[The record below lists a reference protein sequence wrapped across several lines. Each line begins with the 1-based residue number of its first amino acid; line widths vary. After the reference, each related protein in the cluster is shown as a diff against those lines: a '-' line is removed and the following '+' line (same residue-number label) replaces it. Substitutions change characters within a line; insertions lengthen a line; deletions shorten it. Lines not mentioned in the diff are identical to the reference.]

1 MTESVPA
8 VPLKRRVVFVVD
20 DEELI
25 ANTLAIILNNAGF
38 DAHAFYSGQDAIDS
52 LEKLQPDLLVTDVV
66 MEGMNGIEA
75 AIITRSRSPTCKIL
89 FFSGHATTA
98 DRLETARTQGY
109 DFDIL
114 AKPIHPTDLIE
125 KLHRL
130 L

>member
-89 FFSGHATTA
+89 LFSGQATTA

>member
-89 FFSGHATTA
+89 LFSGHATTA
-98 DRLETARTQGY
+98 DRLETARTQG
-109 DFDIL
+109 
-114 AKPIHPTDLIE
+114 
-125 KLHRL
+125 
-130 L
+130 

>member
-89 FFSGHATTA
+89 LFSGHATTA